1 MTHVPTSKSTLTAMN
16 IIYFSLVAI
25 MTFFGLIVLFL
36 NYTGGIETGV
46 DQDFALMLRYI
57 LFALLPGGIAAGYFI
72 FKQTLAAV
80 NTNLT
85 LREKLMKYQT
95 ALLIRSACLELPGM
109 FGAVAA
115 LITSDNSFLLFTAI
129 IIVLF
134 LLYRPTVY
142 SITNDLNLSQGER
155 TILENPQSLLN

>member
-1 MTHVPTSKSTLTAMN
+1 MTQVRTSKSTLTAMN
-16 IIYFSLVAI
+16 MIYFSLVSI

-36 NYTGGIETGV
+36 NYSGGIGTSV
-46 DQDFALMLRYI
+46 DKDFALMLRYI
-57 LFALLPGGIAAGYFI
+57 LFVLLPGSIAAGYFI
-72 FKQTLAAV
+72 FKQTLASV

-95 ALLIRSACLELPGM
+95 ALLIRSASLELPGL

-115 LITSDNSFLLFTAI
+115 LITGDNSFLLFTAI

-134 LLYRPTVY
+134 FLFRPTVY
-142 SITNDLNLSQGER
+142 SITNDFNLSQAER
-155 TILENPQSLLN
+155 TILENPQSPLN